1 MVARGSSYH
10 SPIFCLIKREGEEK
24 GWVLGCSLILWL
36 LQAGGGQHMYTGEVL
51 MVWCLHRGQ
60 CVGPLS
66 GPGEVDILGGG
77 VDLIFGWWLQI
88 CDLVKRFV
96 NLL

>member
-1 MVARGSSYH
+1 
-10 SPIFCLIKREGEEK
+10 
-24 GWVLGCSLILWL
+24 
-36 LQAGGGQHMYTGEVL
+36 MYTGEVL

-88 CDLVKRFV
+88 CDLVKKFV